1 MRIGLE
7 TLSCDDSTGIGRIVR
22 SLVREFSA
30 QGHEVHVLT
39 AETGQF
45 DECTRVHRTF
55 GFPGSKALSKILF
68 RVDEVRHLRS
78 MNCDVT
84 YSFGV
89 GRKADVVAAQS
100 CHLAGKDILRS
111 HALSS
116 WEGRNW
122 GLYDAVSLDDE
133 RALLTG
139 ETARRVIACS
149 NLVKNQIVKYYG
161 TDPSLIEVVPNGV
174 TLPTIDRSNE
184 GMTSRKRQW
193 GLSGSEKTLL
203 FVGNEFARKG
213 LRVVLE
219 AIAQVDVR
227 DLRLLVAG
235 NANPAP
241 YRRLAD
247 SLGITGKVTFLGTV
261 RNPEEL
267 FGAADL
273 FVLPALY
280 EPFGMVVIEA
290 MAAGVPVITSRICGA
305 VEGMIHGHHGIF
317 LDDPSS
323 VETIAGWIHT
333 LLSDQELSRELSDAS
348 RRKATAFSWDI
359 VATRTLEILKRAS
372 LERRRQ

>member
-22 SLVREFSA
+22 SLAREFSA
-30 QGHEVHVLT
+30 QGHEVHIVST
-39 AETGQF
+39 EPGRF
-45 DECTRVHRTF
+45 DECTPVHRTI

-68 RVDEVRHLRS
+68 RVDEKRHLRS
-78 MNCDVT
+78 MNCDIT

-100 CHLAGKDILRS
+100 CHLAGKEILKS
-111 HALSS
+111 HALAS

-122 GLYDAVSLDDE
+122 GLYDAVSLGDE
-133 RALLTG
+133 KALLTG

-161 TDPSLIEVVPNGV
+161 KDPSLIEVVPNGV

-184 GMTSRKRQW
+184 GMTSRKRRW
-193 GLSGSEKTLL
+193 GISGSEKVLL
-203 FVGNEFARKG
+203 FVGNDFARKG
-213 LRVVLE
+213 LRAVLE
-219 AIAQVDVR
+219 ALARVNMRNV
-227 DLRLLVAG
+227 RLLVAG
-235 NANPAP
+235 KGNPGP
-241 YRRLAD
+241 YRRLTD
-247 SLGITGKVTFLGTV
+247 SLGITGNVTFLGAV

-273 FVLPALY
+273 FVFPALY

-290 MAAGVPVITSRICGA
+290 MAAGVPVITSGTCGA
-305 VEGMIHGHHGIF
+305 VEGMTHGQHGIF

-333 LLSDQELSRELSDAS
+333 LLINQELSRELSDAG
-348 RRKATAFSWDI
+348 RRKAGEFSWDA
-359 VATRTLEILKRAS
+359 VAARTLEVLKRAS
-372 LERRRQ
+372 LERRK